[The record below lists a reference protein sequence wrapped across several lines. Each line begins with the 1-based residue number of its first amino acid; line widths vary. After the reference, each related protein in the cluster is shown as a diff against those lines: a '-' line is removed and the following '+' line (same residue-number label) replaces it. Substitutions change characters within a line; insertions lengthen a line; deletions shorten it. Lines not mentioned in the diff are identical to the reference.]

1 MAARQRKTVAR
12 RVGLDKVQS
21 ERVVSSTGQCDFH
34 FQLCHLTCLAL
45 RKTMSP
51 GGHKHSPQ
59 PNHNGTCAGQS
70 KASGQHP
77 GSWLGSR
84 IPGTDYPSKHGGG
97 GGGSSK
103 RWLHNASQPLN
114 ACICDASAPL
124 FDKLTRCK
132 CISGDSAVGSA

>member
-84 IPGTDYPSKHGGG
+84 IPGTDYPSKPGGG
-97 GGGSSK
+97 K
-103 RWLHNASQPLN
+103 LQKVAAECQPALERLNLLRIRPVVRQINALQ
-114 ACICDASAPL
+114 
-124 FDKLTRCK
+124 RHERR
-132 CISGDSAVGSA
+132 